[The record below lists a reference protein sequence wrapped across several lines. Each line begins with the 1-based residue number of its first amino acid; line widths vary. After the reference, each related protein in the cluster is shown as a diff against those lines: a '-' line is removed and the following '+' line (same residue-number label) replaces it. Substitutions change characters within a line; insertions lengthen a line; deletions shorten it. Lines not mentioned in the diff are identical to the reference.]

1 MCSLYS
7 DITSEE
13 VEKYYLTLSGYKS
26 KPITTTKEHVRH
38 IKKQSKN
45 IDKNI
50 CPRCGAKLA
59 LRKSSKTGKEF
70 YFNKSSEAGDF
81 IGMHRDE
88 VTRAIRTG
96 QRVAGYKAYG
106 IK

>member
-50 CPRCGAKLA
+50 CPRCGAKLV

-70 YFNKSSEAGDF
+70 YGCSNYPKCKF
-81 IGMHRDE
+81 I
-88 VTRAIRTG
+88 
-96 QRVAGYKAYG
+96 K
-106 IK
+106 